1 MASGPRITIA
11 SAVSNVALT
20 ATSSTTWTYSW
31 STSGVSAGSYTV
43 TVTGT
48 DLAGNAYAG
57 SDEITI
63 RIDSTAPTVTLKNS
77 DSDNLLAASD
87 TVSITTAF
95 SEAMTATPT
104 ISISG
109 LVTNVIMNKISV
121 GPNDSVST
129 QLGQDIDGEGAGD
142 ISGLVS
148 LSSDGSRVAI
158 GATLNGPY
166 NSLGH
171 VRIYDY
177 NGSSWVQVGADIDG
191 ETLGGHTGYVS
202 ISSDGSRV
210 AVGAGQAA
218 QSTRGQVII
227 YDFNGTAWVKVGGNI
242 VGESAGDRSGLD
254 VSLSDDGTRVAIGAV
269 SNSGNGTYS
278 GHVRVFQ
285 YQVISGTA
293 TWTQLGADID
303 GEAARDYSGSQLS
316 LSSDG
321 SRVAIGAPFN
331 DAGNSGSDNRGH

>member
-1 MASGPRITIA
+1 
-11 SAVSNVALT
+11 
-20 ATSSTTWTYSW
+20 
-31 STSGVSAGSYTV
+31 
-43 TVTGT
+43 
-48 DLAGNAYAG
+48 
-57 SDEITI
+57 
-63 RIDSTAPTVTLKNS
+63 
-77 DSDNLLAASD
+77 
-87 TVSITTAF
+87 
-95 SEAMTATPT
+95 
-104 ISISG
+104 
-109 LVTNVIMNKISV
+109 MNKISV

-142 ISGLVS
+142 ISSLVS

-158 GATLNGPY
+158 GATLNGAY
-166 NSLGH
+166 NSTGH

-177 NGSSWVQVGADIDG
+177 NGSAWVQVGADIDG

-218 QSTRGQVII
+218 QSNSGQVIM

-242 VGESAGDRSGLD
+242 VGESIGDRSGTGGL
-254 VSLSDDGTRVAIGAV
+254 SLSSDGSIVAIGAM

-303 GEAARDYSGSQLS
+303 GEDAGDYSGGSVS

-331 DAGNSGSDNRGH
+331 DAGNSGSDNLSLIHI

>member
-1 MASGPRITIA
+1 MEYLR
-11 SAVSNVALT
+11 
-20 ATSSTTWTYSW
+20 
-31 STSGVSAGSYTV
+31 VSAGSYTV

-48 DLAGNAYAG
+48 DLAGNTYAS

-63 RIDSTAPTVTLKNS
+63 RIDSTAPTVTLTNS

-87 TVSITTAF
+87 IVSITTAF

-166 NSLGH
+166 SSLCLL
-171 VRIYDY
+171 YTSDA
-177 NGSSWVQVGADIDG
+177 AD
-191 ETLGGHTGYVS
+191 E
-202 ISSDGSRV
+202 
-210 AVGAGQAA
+210 
-218 QSTRGQVII
+218 
-227 YDFNGTAWVKVGGNI
+227 
-242 VGESAGDRSGLD
+242 
-254 VSLSDDGTRVAIGAV
+254 
-269 SNSGNGTYS
+269 
-278 GHVRVFQ
+278 
-285 YQVISGTA
+285 
-293 TWTQLGADID
+293 
-303 GEAARDYSGSQLS
+303 
-316 LSSDG
+316 
-321 SRVAIGAPFN
+321 
-331 DAGNSGSDNRGH
+331 